1 MHNRCPSL
9 LLLTLV
15 AVLSAAAGGC
25 VRVERVQGGPDN
37 WPSLLSKPPGKQSPV
52 TSKPHDDN
60 GLRVPLF
67 SPASQP
73 DDIQTPEEIIDELLE
88 QYQ

>member
-1 MHNRCPSL
+1 MHNRCPSP

-25 VRVERVQGGPDN
+25 VHVERVQVGPDN
-37 WPSLLSKPPGKQSPV
+37 WPSLLSKQSPV

-60 GLRVPLF
+60 GLREPLF